1 MLTANSGR
9 GIWIKKY
16 HLYSMV
22 IYWGN
27 DIFFAFG
34 YDIWEQYWVKKQL
47 GGKSGY
53 T

>member
-1 MLTANSGR
+1 
-9 GIWIKKY
+9 
-16 HLYSMV
+16 MV